1 MNGDQISFTDL
12 EGIVYDLDYK
22 ERMKL
27 YYKYPMSQI
36 FEEILSNQEMFEM
49 FEVFGGIRT
58 VNIYI
63 CDVNPIALKVVHPD
77 EEEDLDVNEDS
88 QYYDFNEEEEE
99 MVQTE
104 SNTEPRTTFI

>member
-1 MNGDQISFTDL
+1 MIFCTISNRPEFYPL
-12 EGIVYDLDYK
+12 KIHHGGG
-22 ERMKL
+22 L
-27 YYKYPMSQI
+27 Y
-36 FEEILSNQEMFEM
+36 EEDEVLSYSDGKVTYADWVN
-49 FEVFGGIRT
+49 EVFGAIRT

-63 CDVNPIALKVVHPD
+63 CDVNPTALKVVHPD

-88 QYYDFNEEEEE
+88 QYYEFNEEEEE